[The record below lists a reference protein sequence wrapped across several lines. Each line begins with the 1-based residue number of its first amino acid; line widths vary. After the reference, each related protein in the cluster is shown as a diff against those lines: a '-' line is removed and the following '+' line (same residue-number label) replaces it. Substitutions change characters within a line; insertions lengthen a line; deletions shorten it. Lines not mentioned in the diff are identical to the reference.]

1 MKGQREIRVK
11 RIEKSIFAIY
21 TFLFILTSAL
31 VFCYFPANGKS
42 FIWEADGL
50 YQHFNAFVFYGQYLR
65 GIVRNLMVNHSF
77 VLPMHSFR
85 IGYGGDIITT
95 LSYYV
100 VGDPFALLSALF
112 PTKYAEIGYMVLILL
127 RIYAAGLSFSLYA
140 KKMNCSKTG
149 TLCGALSYC
158 FCGFALAASVRH
170 PYFTNPMIWL
180 PLIYLG
186 IEKILRNE
194 KPWLYIVSVFL
205 AAISNFY
212 FFYMIVLLVILY
224 VLIRGGEYMSWN
236 IADLLK
242 FSLRIFMYS
251 VIGVLLSACIF
262 LPTTMA
268 FLDCSRSDKSYIFDA
283 LYKLREYAALPGALI
298 SKTQAC
304 EWTFLGFTP
313 VAVPTL
319 ICGVLRKSK
328 EKWHKILLFFYLLFL
343 LFPIFGYIFNG
354 FAYVTNRWIF
364 AVSFLV
370 CFYLASNAEF
380 LSKLTGKKYALL
392 ILLCILF
399 ALTVIMIEESG
410 TKNAKAGLLVLFVA
424 LFLIRM
430 FGNTKASSGI
440 LIFTTILGVI
450 VNGYFKYSASEG
462 SYITEFWDF
471 GTALTR
477 LEGGDCYAADLIDD
491 PGFYRIN
498 SASAAISYNYNYP
511 IYKDY
516 KTTTVYWS
524 MVPGLWRDYLQS
536 NLAYEF
542 TVNTSA
548 GLESRA
554 MLLPFFAAKYYTVNE
569 DYAYQVPYGFH
580 FVGKAP
586 AEYGSWISLYQTEN
600 VLPLGFT
607 YNSYIMEDE
616 YLEQTPTQR
625 QQTMLQ
631 AAVIKENEMLQE
643 FTDVEHCTPSFNDAD
658 IPFAA
663 IGNENVELS
672 DHRIVTKE
680 DNTSITLEGNYPAN
694 TELYFYITGVEFEQ
708 DLSETMTA
716 ITANAGSGESARN
729 VHFPKKNIY
738 VHGRHEY
745 LLNLYYSEEP
755 RNQIT
760 VTFSRVGEY
769 TFDEM
774 HVIAQ
779 PMDTLEDDLNDLR
792 EDQLENVSLT
802 ANAISGTI
810 DLEEDKI
817 LCLSI
822 PYSAGWKI
830 TVDGNPTD
838 SFIVNQMFIGI
849 PLSSGHHSIALQ
861 YTTPWLKE
869 GILLSMLGATL
880 WCLLW
885 HHYIISGAGSSK
897 YSPL

>member
-1 MKGQREIRVK
+1 MKRK
-11 RIEKSIFAIY
+11 Y

-31 VFCYFPANGKS
+31 VFCYFPLNGKS
-42 FIWEADGL
+42 FIWESDGL

-65 GIVRNLMVNHSF
+65 EIVRNLVVNHSF
-77 VLPMHSFR
+77 VLPMHSFS

-95 LSYYV
+95 LAYYV

-127 RIYAAGLSFSLYA
+127 RLYAAGLSFSLYA
-140 KKMNCSKTG
+140 KRMNCSQTG
-149 TLCGALSYC
+149 ILCGALAYC
-158 FCGFALAASVRH
+158 FCGFALTASVRH

-186 IEKILRNE
+186 IEKILHNE
-194 KPWLYIVSVFL
+194 KPWPYIVSVFL

-212 FFYMIVLLVILY
+212 FFYMIVLLTILY
-224 VLIRGGEYMSWN
+224 VLIRGGEYLAWN

-242 FSLRIFMYS
+242 FSLRLLMYS
-251 VIGVLLSACIF
+251 VISVLLSACIF
-262 LPTTMA
+262 LPTIVA

-283 LYKLREYAALPGALI
+283 FYKLREYAALPGALI

-313 VAVPTL
+313 VAVPAL
-319 ICGVLRKSK
+319 LCGVFRKSK
-328 EKWHKILLFFYLLFL
+328 EKWHKILLLLYLVFL
-343 LFPIFGYIFNG
+343 SFPVFGYIFNG
-354 FAYVTNRWIF
+354 FAYVANRWIF

-370 CFYLASNAEF
+370 CFYLASNAEV
-380 LSKLTGKKYALL
+380 LAKLTGKKHALL
-392 ILLCILF
+392 VLLCILF

-410 TKNAKAGLLVLFVA
+410 TKNAKAGLIVLFAA
-424 LFLIRM
+424 LILIRL
-430 FGNTKASSGI
+430 FGNTKASSAV

-462 SYITEFWDF
+462 SYITDFWDF

-498 SASAAISYNYNYP
+498 SARNGTISYNYNYP
-511 IYKDY
+511 IYKDF
-516 KTTTVYWS
+516 KTTNVYWS
-524 MVPGLWRDYLQS
+524 MVPGLWRDFLQS
-536 NLAYEF
+536 NMAYEF
-542 TVNTSA
+542 TVNTFT

-569 DYAYQVPYGFH
+569 DFAYQVPYGFH
-580 FVGKAP
+580 IVGKAP
-586 AEYGSWISLYQTEN
+586 AEYGSWIGLYQTEN
-600 VLPLGFT
+600 YLPLGFT
-607 YNSYIMEDE
+607 YNSCISEEE
-616 YLEQTPTQR
+616 YLAQSPAQR

-631 AAVIKENEMLQE
+631 AAVIKENDMGKDLE
-643 FTDVEHCTPSFNDAD
+643 DVEHCSPAFNDAD
-658 IPFAA
+658 IPFAV

-672 DHRIVTKE
+672 DHSIVTKE
-680 DNTSITLEGNYPAN
+680 ENSSITLKGDFPAN
-694 TELYFYITGVEFEQ
+694 TELYFYITGVEFEH

-716 ITANAGSGESARN
+716 ITADAGNGESARN
-729 VHFPKKNIY
+729 VHFPKKNVY
-738 VHGRHEY
+738 VHGRDEY

-755 RNQIT
+755 RSQIV
-760 VTFSRVGEY
+760 VTFARAGEY
-769 TFDEM
+769 TFEEM

-792 EDQLENVSLT
+792 ENQLENVSLSV
-802 ANAISGTI
+802 NAISGTI
-810 DLEEDKI
+810 DLKEDKI

-822 PYSAGWKI
+822 PYSTGWKI

-838 SFIVNQMFIGI
+838 SFVVNQMFTGI
-849 PLSSGHHSIALQ
+849 LLSPGHHNIALQ

-869 GILLSMLGATL
+869 GIMLSVLGAVL
-880 WCLLW
+880 WCL
-885 HHYIISGAGSSK
+885 SSLPK
-897 YSPL
+897 RQAL